1 MGIVGV
7 NGSGK
12 SSLTKLLNRLYD
24 VTEGE
29 ILIDGKNIR
38 DYKRADLRRAVA
50 MLRQFHEPYPLTL
63 RENLS
68 LGLPGR
74 EISSEELGLA
84 LQKGGAE
91 DFVSK
96 LEHGLDT
103 ILDPVSGLS
112 ESYFPDEPVA
122 KLKAILSEKTKSLD
136 ISGGEKQR
144 LAA

>member
-1 MGIVGV
+1 MVIVGV

-112 ESYFPDEPVA
+112 ESYFTDEPVA